1 MSLVESECVSA
12 RLGGTASPAVG
23 TLAAPAAV
31 GGGARVAEADRGSQR
46 SSDAARAGQ
55 LPLAWFRE
63 HFGSMWRLALRL
75 GVPQHSVDD
84 VVQEAFIISSR
95 RHADIGEGQERRF
108 LMSTVVRVCSNY
120 RQRAC
125 VRRELSSGE
134 LLEQRASS
142 VPDAERLLIEKRAR
156 QELDVALATL
166 SDAQRSVFVLYE
178 LEGFSMREIAEM
190 LGLSSHTVASR
201 LGRARTQFSRA
212 VQRLQSTHAAS
223 PEVP

>member
-1 MSLVESECVSA
+1 
-12 RLGGTASPAVG
+12 
-23 TLAAPAAV
+23 
-31 GGGARVAEADRGSQR
+31 
-46 SSDAARAGQ
+46 
-55 LPLAWFRE
+55 
-63 HFGSMWRLALRL
+63 MWRLALRL
-75 GVPQHSVDD
+75 GLPQHSVDD
-84 VVQEAFIISSR
+84 VVQEAFIIASR
-95 RHADIGEGQERRF
+95 RRVDIGEGQERRF

-125 VRRELSSGE
+125 VRHERSSGE

-142 VPDAERLLIEKRAR
+142 APDAEQLLIQKRAR

-166 SDAQRSVFVLYE
+166 SDAQRRVFVLYE

-190 LGLSSHTVASR
+190 LGLSSNTVASR

-212 VQRLQSTHAAS
+212 VQRLQSAHAAL

>member
-1 MSLVESECVSA
+1 
-12 RLGGTASPAVG
+12 
-23 TLAAPAAV
+23 
-31 GGGARVAEADRGSQR
+31 VAGADRTNEAG
-46 SSDAARAGQ
+46 RAGQ
-55 LPLAWFRE
+55 LPISWFRE
-63 HFGSMWRLALRL
+63 HFDAMWRLALRL

-95 RHADIGEGQERRF
+95 RRADIGEGQERRF
-108 LMSTVVRVCSNY
+108 LMSTIVRVCSNY
-120 RQRAC
+120 RQRAS
-125 VRRELSSGE
+125 VRHELSSGD

-142 VPDAERLLIEKRAR
+142 VPDAEQLLIEKRAR
-156 QELDVALATL
+156 LELDVALAAL
-166 SDAQRSVFVLYE
+166 SDPQRSVFVLFE

-212 VQRLQSTHAAS
+212 VQRLQSAHAAW